1 MYESL
6 ASIIQD
12 ESMLTIYFVIYT
24 TKQNALHNHNVKQ
37 QSRYN

>member
-24 TKQNALHNHNVKQ
+24 TKHNHNVKQ